1 MGFHVYPHGP
11 WIFPRRRLHRAS
23 GRVTHGPQELA
34 VATAQVSVDV
44 QVVGGVYIYS
54 GTII

>member
-44 QVVGGVYIYS
+44 QVVGGVYIY
-54 GTII
+54 I